1 MYLRMLHVPF
11 WLWHSL
17 ILTLPLPIASNM
29 EISVH
34 CEEFSYFD
42 FSGILLLL
50 WPAYYS
56 IWVSNDCQGLC
67 ICSFNPNTFYHSVGS
82 CLLEVLDCGW
92 PLCISV
98 MFPVDLWDI
107 QVLVSFMSASLP
119 SGNSITFTLFAVIH
133 RTEADW
139 WSLHSWINVH
149 ISSLQ

>member
-67 ICSFNPNTFYHSVGS
+67 ICSFNPNTFYHSVGCSVHILSTWGTWLWLTFVHFCHVS
-82 CLLEVLDCGW
+82 CW
-92 PLCISV
+92 PVGYPGTCIHYVCFSALWQLHHLHSLCNHSLYRSWLMI
-98 MFPVDLWDI
+98 
-107 QVLVSFMSASLP
+107 ASLL
-119 SGNSITFTLFAVIH
+119 N
-133 RTEADW
+133 
-139 WSLHSWINVH
+139 
-149 ISSLQ
+149 